1 MKILGYLPLP
11 YLVFAYQLT
20 AVVNV
25 TLQLINVTVL
35 DNCKSADI
43 SGVNWDVCGGKSAH
57 LFWISTLAFVG
68 ELYWQTAKL
77 SILGVEFRFWHKAPH
92 NCFFAQSCFRRSVN
106 SCWKCD
112 HAVYVNV
119 VNWNVCGSM
128 SVHVFLH
135 SNLVFVSLG
144 EGYEMWKLNFLMRY
158 VNFHSIS
165 KYASRNHVI
174 TDATRLN
181 KRPNSLH
188 VSSQKST
195 WGALA
200 VSLRPKVQVAAL
212 KVGCVRKPKEGEQAT
227 HAC

>member
-1 MKILGYLPLP
+1 MKILGDLPLP

-135 SNLVFVSLG
+135 SNPVFVSLG
-144 EGYEMWKLNFLMRY
+144 EGYEMCKLNFLMRY

-165 KYASRNHVI
+165 KYALEIMSEQ
-174 TDATRLN
+174 TRRGWKN
-181 KRPNSLH
+181 VQIASIWAR
-188 VSSQKST
+188 KSHLKGL
-195 WGALA
+195 WQRLWDRK
-200 VSLRPKVQVAAL
+200 SKLPRPKWSEEWFSPVPISH
-212 KVGCVRKPKEGEQAT
+212 CWT
-227 HAC
+227 